1 MVTGGRVSY
10 SNYLDSTEL
19 LLPSATSWTY
29 SAALPS
35 PRSRLRG
42 ATLNNKVVVTGTN
55 IDTLVTRDCLLMIC
69 VFTNTI
75 ISSDNITH
83 CTAGGNYGG
92 TYGDTLDDILEFNAE
107 DGTWSRV
114 GSMVNSRGY
123 HAVSVINYL
132 EHRGEWVTFG

>member
-1 MVTGGRVSY
+1 MVTGGGT
-10 SNYLDSTEL
+10 NFGITLDSTEL

-35 PRSRLRG
+35 PRWFLSG

-55 IDTLVTRDCLLMIC
+55 IDTLVTRHCLLMIC

-92 TYGDTLDDILEFNAE
+92 TLDDILEFNAE
-107 DGTWSRV
+107 DGTWVKV
-114 GSMVNSRGY
+114 GSMVISRSD
-123 HAVSVINYL
+123 HAVSVINYK
-132 EHRGEWVTFG
+132 EIADYCNQV